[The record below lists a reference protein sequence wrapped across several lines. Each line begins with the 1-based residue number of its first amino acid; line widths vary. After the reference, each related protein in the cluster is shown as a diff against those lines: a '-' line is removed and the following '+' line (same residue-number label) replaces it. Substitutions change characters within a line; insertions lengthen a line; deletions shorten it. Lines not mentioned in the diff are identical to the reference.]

1 VRLRGELAAQLT
13 AAQQRVVEL
22 TLATEEA
29 ANLRAR
35 EAEARRVD
43 DEASKKVL
51 ALLERACKEDGE
63 ATRI

>member
-1 VRLRGELAAQLT
+1 
-13 AAQQRVVEL
+13 VVEL